1 MAVDV
6 DYTVVG
12 TSVPRLDGLKKVTGR
27 PIYTG
32 DIELPGMLHGA
43 ILRSTYPHAR
53 VVRVDKTRAERV
65 PGVVAVVSG
74 ADVANT
80 PGIDPWYGPVFR
92 DQAILAIDKV
102 RYIGDPVAA
111 VVAADR
117 ESAEEALELIEVEYE
132 PLPAVFDPVEAA
144 QPGAPLVHEVL
155 KPARAFADMAHVAAV
170 GGTNVCYHQKV
181 RKGDVEAAFARA
193 DYIFEDT
200 YTSPPAQHAPLEPH
214 VTLVYIDEDDR
225 INIWT
230 ATQSPSFIRTDI
242 AAIFRVPLNRVRV
255 MVPYLGAGYGSKL
268 YDKLE
273 PLTAYLAY
281 ITRKPVRIALS
292 RPEEFLTIT
301 KHAVVARCKMG
312 VMKNGD
318 IIACETENYWNTGAY
333 ADIGPRVVHKSG
345 YTSAGPYKFPNV
357 KIDAYCVYTNNVPAG
372 AFRGFGVP
380 QIVWAYESQM
390 DVVAHNL
397 GIDPLELRLRHALDE
412 GDEFA
417 TGTPMISIGVKQ
429 SLRQV
434 AEAIGWDPPRPPRRV
449 YPGSGPLRG
458 KGLACGV
465 KAVLTPSISGAV
477 VHMNADGSVTV
488 LSSTVEMGQGSETA
502 LAQIAAEELGVPIQ
516 KVRVHLPDTDV
527 TPYDTITAGSRS
539 TYHMGNAI
547 RRAAGQIKQQLF
559 EAAAEVLEANPEDL
573 VLRNERIFVRGAEER
588 GLTIPEVFAVKLGA
602 LGTNLVGEA
611 TYKTIAEPL
620 DHETGQSKKS
630 TEFWFS
636 GATAAE
642 VEVDP
647 ETGQVRV
654 LKLVAAADV
663 GKEVNP
669 HHCVQ
674 QIEGAAILTLGLTF
688 FEWMN
693 VDQGQVTNASF
704 LDYQLPS
711 LKDVPPEIV
720 ALSVT
725 VPHPDGPYGAKGVGE
740 SGTLSVQ
747 AAIGNAIYN
756 AVGVRVKDL
765 PITPEKILRALRAA
779 EQS

>member
-1 MAVDV
+1 
-6 DYTVVG
+6 
-12 TSVPRLDGLKKVTGR
+12 
-27 PIYTG
+27 
-32 DIELPGMLHGA
+32 
-43 ILRSTYPHAR
+43 
-53 VVRVDKTRAERV
+53 
-65 PGVVAVVSG
+65 
-74 ADVANT
+74 
-80 PGIDPWYGPVFR
+80 
-92 DQAILAIDKV
+92 
-102 RYIGDPVAA
+102 
-111 VVAADR
+111 
-117 ESAEEALELIEVEYE
+117 
-132 PLPAVFDPVEAA
+132 
-144 QPGAPLVHEVL
+144 
-155 KPARAFADMAHVAAV
+155 
-170 GGTNVCYHQKV
+170 
-181 RKGDVEAAFARA
+181 
-193 DYIFEDT
+193 
-200 YTSPPAQHAPLEPH
+200 
-214 VTLVYIDEDDR
+214 
-225 INIWT
+225 
-230 ATQSPSFIRTDI
+230 
-242 AAIFRVPLNRVRV
+242 
-255 MVPYLGAGYGSKL
+255 
-268 YDKLE
+268 
-273 PLTAYLAY
+273 
-281 ITRKPVRIALS
+281 
-292 RPEEFLTIT
+292 
-301 KHAVVARCKMG
+301 
-312 VMKNGD
+312 
-318 IIACETENYWNTGAY
+318 
-333 ADIGPRVVHKSG
+333 
-345 YTSAGPYKFPNV
+345 
-357 KIDAYCVYTNNVPAG
+357 
-372 AFRGFGVP
+372 
-380 QIVWAYESQM
+380 
-390 DVVAHNL
+390 
-397 GIDPLELRLRHALDE
+397 
-412 GDEFA
+412 
-417 TGTPMISIGVKQ
+417 VKQ